1 MSNNV
6 NTELLDRA
14 ADMVEYFESKLPA
27 QLILK
32 ALDEND
38 LDLVRRYVV
47 EAEAM
52 AAQTEMYGYD
62 VLPKEAED
70 VF

>member
-1 MSNNV
+1 MSNQV
-6 NTELLDRA
+6 NTELLERA

-27 QLILK
+27 QLIQK
-32 ALDEND
+32 ALDSGD
-38 LDLVRRYVV
+38 LDMVRQYVA

-52 AAQTEMYGYD
+52 AAEQEMNGY
-62 VLPKEAED
+62 E